1 MHLIYTRSQSI
12 DERMNEWK
20 NKQKHERILDGIVKP
35 LFSPEG
41 FCWESTWQ
49 MDACTLEKDSSSLH
63 CPIHLSTHSLIY
75 PSIHLPILS
84 IYPSTYIP
92 IHSSIHPSAYPPTH
106 PSAYPSTH
114 PPTYASTH
122 PPIYPSTQPSIH
134 PSTYIS
140 THRFIHPS
148 TYPSTYL
155 SSPPLPL
162 LPSLP
167 ICPSGGPP
175 KKTFVL
181 PTLCWTLLRGSVLAL
196 WELPVWERKQ
206 RQTIPPFPPP
216 SVSTVR
222 KEELGRRSPGK
233 EPIGRSQLCFWR
245 WPVALMF
252 PKCDC
257 FVAPRL
263 IR

>member
-1 MHLIYTRSQSI
+1 
-12 DERMNEWK
+12 
-20 NKQKHERILDGIVKP
+20 
-35 LFSPEG
+35 
-41 FCWESTWQ
+41 
-49 MDACTLEKDSSSLH
+49 MDACTLEKDSSSLP

-196 WELPVWERKQ
+196 WELPVWQRKQ

-233 EPIGRSQLCFWR
+233 EPTAQPGIMEGFPGEESCQKASFLPCPPISSDPRAPTLCQVQGWKDG
-245 WPVALMF
+245 ADTTS
-252 PKCDC
+252 PKK
-257 FVAPRL
+257 L
-263 IR
+263 